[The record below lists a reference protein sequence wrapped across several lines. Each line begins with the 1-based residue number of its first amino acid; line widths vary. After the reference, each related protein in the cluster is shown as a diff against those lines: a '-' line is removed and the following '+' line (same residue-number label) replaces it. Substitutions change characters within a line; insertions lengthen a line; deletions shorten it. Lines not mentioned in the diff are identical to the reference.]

1 MCLVAQRE
9 RQRESKR
16 EKSHAYPVSQLY
28 MEVHQAGLSSWL
40 LPEIL
45 PTEPW
50 GAWRMMQTTSDKGLF
65 CEKVMME

>member
-9 RQRESKR
+9 RDTETESKR

-40 LPEIL
+40 LPEIH
-45 PTEPW
+45 PTELVC
-50 GAWRMMQTTSDKGLF
+50 GNHEERG
-65 CEKVMME
+65 E

>member
-1 MCLVAQRE
+1 
-9 RQRESKR
+9 
-16 EKSHAYPVSQLY
+16 
-28 MEVHQAGLSSWL
+28 MEVHQGGLSSWL